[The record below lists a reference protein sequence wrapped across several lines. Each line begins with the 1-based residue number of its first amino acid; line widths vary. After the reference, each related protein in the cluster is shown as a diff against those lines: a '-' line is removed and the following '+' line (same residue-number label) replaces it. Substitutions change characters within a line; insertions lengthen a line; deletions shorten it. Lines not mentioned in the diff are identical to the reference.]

1 GSWSPTRPSVFYT
14 CRVDGSIEVW
24 DLLDKTYEPT
34 MIQSIS
40 ANPLTALSI
49 WDSPKRQFI
58 ATGDIQGVLQL
69 FIVSL
74 FYLVNYVFFH
84 LELFGLRLQT
94 PLPSEL
100 KKFNEYIEREVKRK
114 EFVSMRWNLRE
125 QEKIEQEAENKRR
138 AGLAPAVMLSNEEII
153 QKEKLEYEK
162 YLSEEHTFL
171 RSLGLVEEDD

>member
-1 GSWSPTRPSVFYT
+1 
-14 CRVDGSIEVW
+14 
-24 DLLDKTYEPT
+24 

-58 ATGDIQGVLQL
+58 ATGDIQ
-69 FIVSL
+69 
-74 FYLVNYVFFH
+74 
-84 LELFGLRLQT
+84 
-94 PLPSEL
+94 EL

-138 AGLAPAVMLSNEEII
+138 AGLAPAVMLSDEEII
-153 QKEKLEYEK
+153 QKEKFEYEK

>member
-69 FIVSL
+69 FIVPR
-74 FYLVNYVFFH
+74 
-84 LELFGLRLQT
+84 RLQT

-100 KKFNEYIEREVKRK
+100 EKFNEYIEREVKRK

-138 AGLAPAVMLSNEEII
+138 AGLAPAVMLSDEEII
-153 QKEKLEYEK
+153 QKEKFEYEK

-171 RSLGLVEEDD
+171 RSLGLVEEDN